1 MRDYILSQAEFRDRT
16 FAFPKLRRL
25 LQNWLARRRLR
36 QLERLDDYL
45 LNDIGLTRDDLR
57 HGLRLPADVDP
68 VATLMALREERRPR
82 GRRHR

>member
-1 MRDYILSQAEFRDRT
+1 MRDYILRQAEFHDRT

-25 LQNWLARRRLR
+25 LGNWLARRRLR

-57 HGLRLPADVDP
+57 YGRGLPHDVDP
-68 VATLMALREERRPR
+68 VAALMSLREKSPPR